1 MLFFSRKL
9 SSTELKYSTFDR
21 ELLAAFAAIRHF
33 RFVLEGRPFR
43 LLTDHMPLSLA
54 MHHVSA
60 PWSARQVRQLAYISE
75 FTTYLRHV
83 PGKRNMVADTLS
95 RPSAAPPTQAVH
107 TSTVK
112 NMSPPTPAVHTST
125 VKNMSPPT
133 QAVHT
138 STVKNTSPPTQAV
151 HTSTVKKSSPPTVVQ
166 KSTIKNSDPISG
178 FHCSADPELLVA
190 AMPVSTTVDYAK
202 MAELQGS
209 CTECTQM
216 CNSTVLFV
224 VT

>member
-1 MLFFSRKL
+1 
-9 SSTELKYSTFDR
+9 LKYSTFDR

-54 MHHVSA
+54 MHRVST

-75 FTTYLRHV
+75 FTTDLRHV
-83 PGKRNMVADTLS
+83 PGKRNMVADALS

-107 TSTVK
+107 KSTLK
-112 NMSPPTPAVHTST
+112 NT
-125 VKNMSPPT
+125 SPPT

-151 HTSTVKKSSPPTVVQ
+151 HTSTVKNTPPPTQAVHTSTVKNNSPLPAVQ
-166 KSTIKNSDPISG
+166 KSTLKIQIPI
-178 FHCSADPELLVA
+178 
-190 AMPVSTTVDYAK
+190 PVPIVLRIQNYWLQQCRYPPPLITQRWPNFKEVVLNVLKCATVRYF
-202 MAELQGS
+202 LW
-209 CTECTQM
+209 
-216 CNSTVLFV
+216 
-224 VT
+224 